1 MESQVRT
8 CCRIK
13 VHFKRDLNK
22 QVSLSSC
29 VTTTRTWKQTQG
41 KGIQLST
48 FPMGKSCGLSLSK
61 PESKSANPPPLLA
74 GRCLVV
80 CQRTSLSRV
89 MCLVASSFEDI
100 FLSTK
105 QGVRCEPAFVL
116 TVCRPTLL
124 PSSHNQLMS
133 QGWIMFASPRDLL
146 QFFPLYH
153 PKTKSRLNRA
163 LKGTPKMVVLLSRKK
178 QGRQLQKLTPWPG
191 FTP

>member
-1 MESQVRT
+1 MIGRHTGLLQMESQVRT

-13 VHFKRDLNK
+13 VHFTRDLKK
-22 QVSLSSC
+22 QVSLSNC

-61 PESKSANPPPLLA
+61 PESKSVNPPPLLA

-100 FLSTK
+100 FFVNQTGRQMRTCLCSNGLSPHSAPIFSQQTDVTRLDH
-105 QGVRCEPAFVL
+105 VRVSQRRVTVL
-116 TVCRPTLL
+116 SAL
-124 PSSHNQLMS
+124 PS
-133 QGWIMFASPRDLL
+133 
-146 QFFPLYH
+146 
-153 PKTKSRLNRA
+153 
-163 LKGTPKMVVLLSRKK
+163 
-178 QGRQLQKLTPWPG
+178 
-191 FTP
+191 